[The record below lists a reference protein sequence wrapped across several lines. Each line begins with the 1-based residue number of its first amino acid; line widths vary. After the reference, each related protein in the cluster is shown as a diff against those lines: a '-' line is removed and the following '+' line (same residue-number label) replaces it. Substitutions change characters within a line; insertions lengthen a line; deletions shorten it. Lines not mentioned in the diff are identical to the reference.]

1 MKRIRILVVAVVIV
15 FARLAF
21 AGGISEG
28 RLEEALK
35 PRPQQPSRAGHEAAP
50 APETTARAAPG
61 ATGKGTPTDARTSA
75 VAKPVTVTYGASLA
89 ATALSGTDFLIEPK
103 DAAGFQIAAPSNG
116 IAGQHV
122 TIRVKNTTAGA
133 MGGAVWSP
141 AYKLAPWKQ
150 PAAGMSRAIEFVY
163 DGASW
168 LEVSRT
174 PEDVPN

>member
-1 MKRIRILVVAVVIV
+1 MKRIRILVVAVVV
-15 FARLAF
+15 AFARLAF

-35 PRPQQPSRAGHEAAP
+35 PRQQPSQPAREA

-61 ATGKGTPTDARTSA
+61 ATGKGTPADARTSA
-75 VAKPVTVTYGASLA
+75 VAKPVTVTYGASIA
-89 ATALSGTDFLIEPK
+89 ATALSWTDFLIEPK

-116 IAGQHV
+116 IAGQHI
-122 TIRVKNTTAGA
+122 TIRIKNTTLGA
-133 MGGAVWSP
+133 LGGAVWSP